1 MQEHAVEPGAAAAPG
16 RKQFVAHRIVNDA
29 NLDLAR
35 GDIGDRDAEMR
46 HAAREVRRAIDRID
60 DPGAAALAGGTSLAL
75 FANEAVAWKFREHPL
90 RDDRLRLPVDLGQ
103 KVVRTLESD
112 RE

>member
-35 GDIGDRDAEMR
+35 GDTCDRDAEMR
-46 HAAREVRRAIDRID
+46 HSAREVRRAIDRID
-60 DPGAAALAGGTSLAL
+60 DPGAAALAGRTSLAL
-75 FANEAVAWKFREHPL
+75 FADEPVARKSQEQPL
-90 RDDRLRLPVDLGQ
+90 RDKRLRLAVDLRQ
-103 KVVRTLESD
+103 KVVRTLES
-112 RE
+112 